1 MKNPLNKRITR
12 NIKNELGKY
21 IAIFLFMVIS
31 IGFISGYMVADDS
44 LKRSYK
50 GSFDKYNIEN
60 GNFTFLNKLNMST
73 IKEIEKENKIKVYKL
88 FYKDLKVD
96 NKQDCEIRFYKKRN
110 KVNRECLMKGSFPK
124 NMILYLI
131 KYIQNQ
137 I

>member
-88 FYKDLKVD
+88 FYKD
-96 NKQDCEIRFYKKRN
+96 
-110 KVNRECLMKGSFPK
+110 
-124 NMILYLI
+124 
-131 KYIQNQ
+131 
-137 I
+137 

>member
-96 NKQDCEIRFYKKRN
+96 NKKDCEIRFYKKRN
-110 KVNRECLMKGSFPK
+110 SNYKSYHLFFCSFH
-124 NMILYLI
+124 
-131 KYIQNQ
+131 
-137 I
+137 